1 MKRDW
6 DTIREL
12 LNKVEEC
19 TLPTEMVRL
28 ADFDEQRAAAI
39 SYHMSLLIEAGL
51 VKGQVV
57 QTTGPEV
64 KEFFAQS
71 LTWEGHEFLDSI
83 RNDTVWTKTKKVF
96 TEKGIEMSF
105 DLVKSVAQVLVKAAL
120 GGTSDNQGFPS
131 S

>member
-19 TLPTEMVRL
+19 TLPTDKVRL

-39 SYHMSLLIEAGL
+39 SYHMALLIEAGL

-57 QTTGPEV
+57 QTIGPEV
-64 KEFFAQS
+64 KEFFAQR